1 MRAGISAVQ
10 VVEVDPEAD
19 PGIKK
24 KMGLNGTAPKET
36 HTHCFSDAFFTWQSK
51 RSTGAI
57 SASKSL
63 LYSSKDRPGGMQV
76 RKAYMF

>member
-1 MRAGISAVQ
+1 M
-10 VVEVDPEAD
+10 EVDPEAD

-36 HTHCFSDAFFTWQSK
+36 HTHCFSDAFFAWQSK

-63 LYSSKDRPGGMQV
+63 LYSSKDKSRVFRQWSSLIACISSIV
-76 RKAYMF
+76 SVIL